1 MPIFGYTNKKIITF
15 IGKNLEVFMVNE
27 VQGSGLGISTSHTS
41 VQTTPTKEINRTN
54 TINAIENT
62 IDESKTTIDPE
73 QYKPKLELLSERLNE
88 EMKRIGTDINFSYN
102 DTIKGLVVSV
112 KDANGDKVLREIPSK
127 EAVDLMQRMRDVIG
141 IIFDKKG

>member
-1 MPIFGYTNKKIITF
+1 
-15 IGKNLEVFMVNE
+15 MVNE
-27 VQGSGLGISTSHTS
+27 VQGIGIPTSHTS
-41 VQTTPTKEINRTN
+41 VQTTPTKEISRAN
-54 TINAIENT
+54 TINTIENT
-62 IDESKTTIDPE
+62 IDESKTTIDPN

-112 KDANGDKVLREIPSK
+112 KDANGDKVIREIPSK
-127 EAVDLMQRMRDVIG
+127 EAVELMQRMRDVIG

>member
-1 MPIFGYTNKKIITF
+1 
-15 IGKNLEVFMVNE
+15 MVNE
-27 VQGSGLGISTSHTS
+27 VQGIGIPTSHTS
-41 VQTTPTKEINRTN
+41 VQTTPTKEVSRAN
-54 TINAIENT
+54 TINTIENT
-62 IDESKTTIDPE
+62 IDESKTTIDPD

-127 EAVDLMQRMRDVIG
+127 EAVELMQRMRDVIG
-141 IIFDKKG
+141 IIFDKRG

>member
-1 MPIFGYTNKKIITF
+1 
-15 IGKNLEVFMVNE
+15 MVNE
-27 VQGSGLGISTSHTS
+27 VQGIGIPTSHTS
-41 VQTTPTKEINRTN
+41 VQTTPTKEISRAN
-54 TINAIENT
+54 TINTIENT
-62 IDESKTTIDPE
+62 IDESKTTMDPD

-112 KDANGDKVLREIPSK
+112 KDANGDKVIREIPSK
-127 EAVDLMQRMRDVIG
+127 EAVELMQRMHDVIG

>member
-1 MPIFGYTNKKIITF
+1 
-15 IGKNLEVFMVNE
+15 MVNE
-27 VQGSGLGISTSHTS
+27 VQGIGIPTSHTS
-41 VQTTPTKEINRTN
+41 VQTTPTKEISRAN
-54 TINAIENT
+54 TINTIEST
-62 IDESKTTIDPE
+62 IDESKTTIDPD

-127 EAVDLMQRMRDVIG
+127 EAVELMQRMRDVIG

>member
-1 MPIFGYTNKKIITF
+1 
-15 IGKNLEVFMVNE
+15 MVNE
-27 VQGSGLGISTSHTS
+27 VQGMGIPASHTS
-41 VQTTPTKEINRTN
+41 VQTTPTKEISRTN
-54 TINAIENT
+54 NTINT

-127 EAVDLMQRMRDVIG
+127 EAVELMQRMRDVIG

>member
-1 MPIFGYTNKKIITF
+1 
-15 IGKNLEVFMVNE
+15 MVNE
-27 VQGSGLGISTSHTS
+27 VQGIGIPTSHTS
-41 VQTTPTKEINRTN
+41 VQTTPTKEISRAN
-54 TINAIENT
+54 TINTIEST

-73 QYKPKLELLSERLNE
+73 QYKPKLELLSKRLNE

-112 KDANGDKVLREIPSK
+112 KDANGDKVIREIPSK
-127 EAVDLMQRMRDVIG
+127 EAVELMQRMRDVIG

>member
-1 MPIFGYTNKKIITF
+1 
-15 IGKNLEVFMVNE
+15 MVNE
-27 VQGSGLGISTSHTS
+27 VQGIGIPTSHTS
-41 VQTTPTKEINRTN
+41 VQTTPTKEISRAN
-54 TINAIENT
+54 TINTIENT
-62 IDESKTTIDPE
+62 IDESKTTIDPD

-127 EAVDLMQRMRDVIG
+127 EAVELMQRMRDVIG
-141 IIFDKKG
+141 IIFDEKG